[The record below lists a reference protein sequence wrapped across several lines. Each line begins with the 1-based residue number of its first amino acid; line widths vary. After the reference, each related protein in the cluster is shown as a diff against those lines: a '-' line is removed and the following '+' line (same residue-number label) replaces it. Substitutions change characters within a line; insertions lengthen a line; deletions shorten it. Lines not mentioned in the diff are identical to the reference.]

1 MNFFKDLSIN
11 LSTKH
16 SMSRVMSKLGVILMV
31 MTIPTSVM
39 AWPWSQDMMNQPSI
53 KPQEGV
59 MTPFPSR
66 SVPVMGI
73 PTKVANRDEAKNLVN
88 PVAATAESIKKG
100 RTLFRIYCSACHGLA
115 GKADS
120 PVSQKIGAID
130 LTDDYVQIS
139 LTEGWLWGTITFGSY
154 VMPAYGVPNEQGGSN
169 DLSVEERWHVVNY
182 VKTGMVVEAKKADA
196 AAAAAVKSI
205 EWPVK

>member
-1 MNFFKDLSIN
+1 MKCATN
-11 LSTKH
+11 H
-16 SMSRVMSKLGVILMV
+16 SMKRIAVLLAALALPSAA
-31 MTIPTSVM
+31 M

-73 PTKVANRDEAKNLVN
+73 PTKVANREEAKDLVN
-88 PVAATAESIKKG
+88 PIPVTAASLKKG
-100 RTLFRIYCSACHGLA
+100 RTLFRIICSACHGLT

-120 PVSQKIGAID
+120 PVSAKIGAID
-130 LTDDYVQIS
+130 LTDDYVQKN
-139 LTEGWLWGTITFGSY
+139 LTEGWIYGTITFGSF
-154 VMPAYGVPNEQGGSN
+154 VMPAYGIPNEQGGSN

-182 VKTGMVVEAKKADA
+182 VKNAL
-196 AAAAAVKSI
+196 VK
-205 EWPVK
+205 ETQVATQ

>member
-1 MNFFKDLSIN
+1 MNYSIN
-11 LSTKH
+11 CA
-16 SMSRVMSKLGVILMV
+16 MSREMKKVCVILVILAM
-31 MTIPTSVM
+31 PSVAL

-53 KPQEGV
+53 KPQEGA
-59 MTPFPSR
+59 MKPFPKR

-88 PVAATAESIKKG
+88 PVMATAESIKKG

-130 LTDDYVQIS
+130 LTDDYVQKS

-169 DLSVEERWHVVNY
+169 DLTVEERWHVVNY
-182 VKTGMVVEAKKADA
+182 VKTGMVVEAKEADA
-196 AAAAAVKSI
+196 AAAAAVTSI

>member
-1 MNFFKDLSIN
+1 MKCVMN
-11 LSTKH
+11 H
-16 SMSRVMSKLGVILMV
+16 SMKRIAVVLAALA
-31 MTIPTSVM
+31 IPSAAM

-73 PTKVANRDEAKNLVN
+73 PTKVASREEAKGLVN
-88 PVAATAESIKKG
+88 PIPPTAASLKKG
-100 RTLFRIYCSACHGLA
+100 RTLFRIICSACHGLS

-120 PVSQKIGAID
+120 PVSAKIGAID
-130 LTDDYVQIS
+130 LTDDYVQKN
-139 LTEGWLWGTITFGSY
+139 LTEGWIYGTITFGSF
-154 VMPAYGVPNEQGGSN
+154 VMPAYGIPNEQGGSN

-182 VKTGMVVEAKKADA
+182 VKNAL
-196 AAAAAVKSI
+196 VK
-205 EWPVK
+205 ETQVATK

>member
-1 MNFFKDLSIN
+1 MN
-11 LSTKH
+11 H
-16 SMSRVMSKLGVILMV
+16 SMKRIAVLLTALVI
-31 MTIPTSVM
+31 PSAAM

-73 PTKVANRDEAKNLVN
+73 PTKVASREEAKDLKN
-88 PVAATAESIKKG
+88 PIPVTAASLKKG
-100 RTLFRIYCSACHGLA
+100 RTLFRIICSACHGLS

-120 PVSQKIGAID
+120 PVSGKIGAID
-130 LTDDYVQIS
+130 LTDDYVQKN
-139 LTEGWLWGTITFGSY
+139 LTEGWIYGTITFGSF
-154 VMPAYGVPNEQGGSN
+154 VMPAYGIPNEQGGSN

-182 VKTGMVVEAKKADA
+182 VKNAL
-196 AAAAAVKSI
+196 VK
-205 EWPVK
+205 ETQVATQ